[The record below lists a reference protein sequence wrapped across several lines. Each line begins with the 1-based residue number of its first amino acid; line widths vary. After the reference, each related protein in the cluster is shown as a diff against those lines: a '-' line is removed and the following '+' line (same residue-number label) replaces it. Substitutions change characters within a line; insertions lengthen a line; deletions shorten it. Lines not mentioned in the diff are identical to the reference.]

1 MAFDNISA
9 TNLAN
14 YLPSIWSKEVMSFAA
29 NALVLGALVDRGY
42 EGFATDGGT
51 KIVVPNLAEI
61 TANVVNTALD
71 LTWYDAL
78 QNVTNIDLNK
88 KYDIGVMVS
97 EIEQMQTNPK
107 YFEKVRN
114 AVAFG
119 LAKQIDVNIAKVI
132 LTLTN
137 TAAATGTYGIVNTAI
152 SEDTLIASY
161 EALNKANAPFEDRAW
176 VFDPGSI
183 SDLLKLDY
191 FVNMTYVPDSVVRTG
206 FQGKMIFGSPVY
218 ITTNL
223 WPYAGGPH
231 AAAYIQRQAIALV
244 VQMPPKFE
252 VAHFPAR
259 HGDGIIGLTVFGVQE
274 MQQTFGVCI
283 NSRN

>member
-14 YLPSIWSKEVMSFAA
+14 YLPSIWSKEVLSFAA

-42 EGFATDGGT
+42 EGFATDGGST
-51 KIVVPNLAEI
+51 IVVPNLAEI
-61 TANVVNTALD
+61 TANAVNTALD
-71 LTWYDAL
+71 LTWYDTI
-78 QNVTNIDLNK
+78 QNVTNISLNK

-137 TAAATGTYGIVNTAI
+137 SAAATGTYGIVNTALT
-152 SEDTLIASY
+152 EDVLMASY
-161 EALNKANAPFEDRAW
+161 EALNKANAPFEDRVW
-176 VFDPGSI
+176 VFDPASI
-183 SDLLKLDY
+183 TDLLKLDY
-191 FVNMTYVPDSVVRTG
+191 FTQATYVGDVPVTTG
-206 FQGKMIFGSPVY
+206 FVGRKIFGSPVY
-218 ITTNL
+218 ISTNL

-231 AAAYIQRQAIALV
+231 AAAYFQRQAIALV

-259 HGDGIIGLTVFGVQE
+259 HGDGIIGLTAFGVQE
-274 MQQTFGVCI
+274 MQQTFGVYI